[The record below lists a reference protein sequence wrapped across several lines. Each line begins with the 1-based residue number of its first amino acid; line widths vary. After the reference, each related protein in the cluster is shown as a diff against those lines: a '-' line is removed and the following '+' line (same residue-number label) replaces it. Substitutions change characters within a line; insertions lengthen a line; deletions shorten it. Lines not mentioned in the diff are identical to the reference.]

1 VLLEVGRVARPHGL
15 QGEVVVALVTTL
27 DERLAPGSALDCG
40 GRQLVVESAQP
51 VPGRA
56 GPTGGRWL
64 VRFVGI
70 ASREAAES
78 LAGALLRAE
87 PAAAVPDEALFVHEL
102 IGAEVVESSGQSR
115 GTVVAVEANPASDLL
130 VLDSGALVPARFVVA
145 SEPGRLTVEVPAGLF
160 EL

>member
-1 VLLEVGRVARPHGL
+1 MLLEVGRVARPHGL

-40 GRQLVVESAQP
+40 GRQLVVERAQP

-56 GPTGGRWL
+56 GPTAGRWL
-64 VRFVGI
+64 VRFAGI
-70 ASREAAES
+70 DSREAAEK

-87 PAAAVPDEALFVHEL
+87 ATPSDEGLFVHEL

-115 GTVVAVEANPASDLL
+115 GTVVAVEANPARDLL
-130 VLDSGALVPARFVVA
+130 VLDSGALVPVRFVVA
-145 SEPGRLTVEVPAGLF
+145 SEPGRLIVEVPAGLF

>member
-40 GRQLVVESAQP
+40 GRQLVVESAQL

-56 GPTGGRWL
+56 GPTAGRWL
-64 VRFVGI
+64 VRFAGI
-70 ASREAAES
+70 DTREAAES

-87 PAAAVPDEALFVHEL
+87 PTASGGGLFVHEL
-102 IGAEVVESSGQSR
+102 IGADVVESSGQSR

-130 VLDSGALVPARFVVA
+130 VLDSGALVPVRFVVA

>member
-1 VLLEVGRVARPHGL
+1 MRRP
-15 QGEVVVALVTTL
+15 
-27 DERLAPGSALDCG
+27 R
-40 GRQLVVESAQP
+40 
-51 VPGRA
+51 
-56 GPTGGRWL
+56 
-64 VRFVGI
+64 
-70 ASREAAES
+70 S

-87 PAAAVPDEALFVHEL
+87 PTPSDEGLFVHEL

-130 VLDSGALVPARFVVA
+130 VLDSGALVPVRFVVA